1 MSRAL
6 RICGNTENPL
16 PSLTQLAVQAG
27 FLVVGPEA
35 PAPALALPAWNRR
48 SPLAAR
54 TMLTQAAH
62 AVAGQSKKVRASERG
77 PAAPRPAITD
87 IVYVH
92 RCSFGSGALHE
103 LSAPDIERAVDEQVK
118 GRLFLIREAVAALR
132 RDGGGTLS
140 LVLIGEIAAE
150 TPPLEA
156 DLAAGFLALGR
167 SMFTWYRNEPITI
180 RGFQTDESLL
190 DDFAGRLLEELTT
203 GSAKS
208 AGKWQRFTGRSGL
221 FSFGR

>member
-6 RICGNTENPL
+6 LICGNTINPL
-16 PSLTQLAVQAG
+16 PALVPHASRAG
-27 FLVVGPEA
+27 FVVVGPEA
-35 PAPALALPAWNRR
+35 PAPALSLPAWNRR

-54 TMLTQAAH
+54 TVLTQAAH
-62 AVAGQSKKVRASERG
+62 AVAGK
-77 PAAPRPAITD
+77 AAMARTTGAARPTVTD

-92 RCSFGSGALHE
+92 RCALGSAALHE
-103 LSAPDIERAVDEQVK
+103 LSAQDIERSVDEQVK

-140 LVLIGEIAAE
+140 LIMVGAISAE

-167 SMFTWYRNEPITI
+167 SMFTWYRNEPITL
-180 RGFQTDESLL
+180 RGYQTDEALL
-190 DDFAGRLLEELTT
+190 DDFSARLVEELTAASPKT
-203 GSAKS
+203 